1 MKNLPFGDNHFTHVL
16 MNFGPQLMQDPI
28 KALTGKSIASTFYQP
43 ADAKPQPETYRVLR
57 NGGRT
62 GFTCW
67 TKPGWV
73 PSVQEAVPFFN
84 PPPFLSGPW
93 CDPEVTRRNLETIGF
108 SKVNFMTLEF
118 RTKDWDIEGYLELM
132 KLLLSKVLI
141 GENADAYDKL
151 MRAKYERGEMGM
163 DWQALVVSAVKP

>member
-1 MKNLPFGDNHFTHVL
+1 MRQTEIH
-16 MNFGPQLMQDPI
+16 
-28 KALTGKSIASTFYQP
+28 
-43 ADAKPQPETYRVLR
+43 RVMR

-67 TKPGWV
+67 TKPGWI
-73 PSVQEAVPFFN
+73 PSVQEVVPSYT
-84 PPPFLSGPW
+84 PPPFLSNPW
-93 CDPEVTRRNLETIGF
+93 CIPDAIRTNLETIGF
-108 SKVNFMTLEF
+108 SNVNFETLDF
-118 RTKDWDIEGYLELM
+118 RTNEGDIEAYLELM